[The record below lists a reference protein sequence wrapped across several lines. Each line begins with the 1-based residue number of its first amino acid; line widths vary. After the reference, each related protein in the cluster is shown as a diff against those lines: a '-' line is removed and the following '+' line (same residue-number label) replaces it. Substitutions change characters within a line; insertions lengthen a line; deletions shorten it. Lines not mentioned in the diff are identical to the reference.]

1 VGSGKVCA
9 ILGPSGAGK
18 TTLLN
23 VLAGRIVSRKDRSV
37 EFTVK
42 VGNRRIKPAN
52 FRKHIAYVTQD
63 DALMATATPRE
74 ALMFSANMRL
84 PSSTPKKTLE
94 SLVDKILDDL
104 GLVECADVII
114 GGPLIKGISGGQ
126 RKRTSVG
133 VELITEPQVQLA
145 ATTRIS

>member
-1 VGSGKVCA
+1 M
-9 ILGPSGAGK
+9 
-18 TTLLN
+18 
-23 VLAGRIVSRKDRSV
+23 VSRKDRSV

-84 PSSTPKKTLE
+84 ATPKKTLE

-145 ATTRIS
+145 ATTRIL